1 MFKSYPR
8 ELSGG
13 MGMGMGVAHPQRR
26 IILVD
31 TTVEKSSPRIPVLLI
46 FLFFCGFKLP
56 SKPMCILECAG
67 SACCNLPGIQG
78 KFRALWTTL
87 LYPRSWMA
95 MIKELCDG
103 YTSQTSPIRVGL
115 QIFQWPQSKLIPPL
129 IWSSLINRHP
139 PREPVYFSCDLLW
152 AIISTASCQRMTL
165 TGGISSP
172 RGREISPFA
181 RC

>member
-31 TTVEKSSPRIPVLLI
+31 TTVEKSSPGIPVLLI

-78 KFRALWTTL
+78 KFRAL
-87 LYPRSWMA
+87 
-95 MIKELCDG
+95 
-103 YTSQTSPIRVGL
+103 
-115 QIFQWPQSKLIPPL
+115 
-129 IWSSLINRHP
+129 
-139 PREPVYFSCDLLW
+139 
-152 AIISTASCQRMTL
+152 
-165 TGGISSP
+165 
-172 RGREISPFA
+172 
-181 RC
+181 